1 MGIPWKP
8 KAKPIRYPNIVEC
21 SAARAIYQGPGQIP
35 RVDLKFV
42 TSDGLVI
49 EFDLDHLALAHMIE
63 HTMQAYNSI
72 FPALKTSRGGR
83 GI

>member
-1 MGIPWKP
+1 MGLPWVP
-8 KAKPIRYPNIVEC
+8 KKKVIRYNDIVEC
-21 SAARAIYQGPGQIP
+21 SAARAIYQGKNQIP
-35 RVDLKFV
+35 RIDLKFV
-42 TSDGLVI
+42 TGDGETV